1 MKKRSM
7 LAFAS
12 LAVGV
17 VASLTAPSANADSHP
32 AAAGPAVGGV
42 DMGASGNQIG
52 PLNQVKDV
60 TGELAPVLGALPY

>member
-1 MKKRSM
+1 MM
-7 LAFAS
+7 AFAS

-17 VASLTAPSANADSHP
+17 VASLTAPAAHADAP

-52 PLNQVKDV
+52 PLNQVKQV
-60 TGELAPVLGALPY
+60 TGELGPVLGELPH